1 MREIESEKYKY
12 LYKLITKKYKE
23 IIKTNNI

>member
-1 MREIESEKYKY
+1 MHEIEPEKYEY

-23 IIKTNNI
+23 IIKNKK